1 MRNSTL
7 LAFVAGA
14 AVGAAVAL
22 LSSPVSGEELRNKI
36 KARHRKMRE
45 ELDDMLESKLDDHM
59 ARLEEYKAKLEE
71 HKSQI

>member
-22 LSSPVSGEELRNKI
+22 LSSPMSGEELRNKI

-45 ELDDMLESKLDDHM
+45 EFEDQLEAKLD
-59 ARLEEYKAKLEE
+59 EYKAKLEE
-71 HKSQI
+71 HKNNI